1 MASSAPP
8 DLNASS
14 AAATAAVVASV
25 AAASVARTG
34 HDEVTSVSAMT
45 DTAPSE
51 SRTCTP
57 TMTTS
62 DSEARPP
69 GSVPSY
75 SDQGTKIFERSTFSS
90 PLRSAR

>member
-25 AAASVARTG
+25 AAASVCENGPRRG
-34 HDEVTSVSAMT
+34 HLGLGDDRHRAERIAHLHADDDDV
-45 DTAPSE
+45 
-51 SRTCTP
+51 RL
-57 TMTTS
+57 
-62 DSEARPP
+62 EARPP

-75 SDQGTKIFERSTFSS
+75 SDRGPKSWSCSTFSS
-90 PLRSAR
+90 PLICA